1 MSDAAEVQSRE
12 PRTRYDGGFDRWDRN
27 SRIGWSVLW
36 RASENLEFALGQE
49 NTVWVWDDAH
59 RIWKNLRPEEQ
70 RYALREHELT
80 LRQLRRA
87 MPVLRLFLDG
97 AQEMEREA
105 AREAL
110 NRLGSAI
117 VTLWHENGAS
127 DRLMRGDGWIDH
139 PAAIYRAIARD
150 CAEQLP
156 ANRRI
161 PYDQAVFAHLVATA
175 EADHRAGRRVR
186 PPRLRD
192 VDLLELPDHP
202 LAAPPP
208 QPGPKPKPAAADP
221 DDAARPAETV
231 DLSQLR
237 DVFQEE
243 VTRREQRIE
252 AWQNRG
258 RKTLPWAIGLFAA
271 SLVLALVRAIF

>member
-1 MSDAAEVQSRE
+1 MSAEVEAQSRD
-12 PRTRYDGGFDRWDRN
+12 PRSRYDGGFDRWDRN

-36 RASENLEFALGQE
+36 RASESLEFALGAE
-49 NTVWVWDDAH
+49 NTVWVWDEAR

-97 AQEMEREA
+97 DQETEREA

-117 VTLWHENGAS
+117 VTLWHDNGAS

-156 ANRRI
+156 ANKRI
-161 PYDQAVFAHLVATA
+161 PYDQAVFAHLVNMA

-202 LAAPPP
+202 LAAP
-208 QPGPKPKPAAADP
+208 QPKVSPKPKSAAREPARE
-221 DDAARPAETV
+221 ARPADTV
-231 DLSQLR
+231 DLSDLR
-237 DVFQEE
+237 GVFQEE
-243 VTRREQRIE
+243 VTRREQKIE
-252 AWQNRG
+252 AWQQRG
-258 RKTLPWAIGLFAA
+258 RRTLPWAAGIFVA
-271 SLVLALVRAIF
+271 SLLLTLAWAIF